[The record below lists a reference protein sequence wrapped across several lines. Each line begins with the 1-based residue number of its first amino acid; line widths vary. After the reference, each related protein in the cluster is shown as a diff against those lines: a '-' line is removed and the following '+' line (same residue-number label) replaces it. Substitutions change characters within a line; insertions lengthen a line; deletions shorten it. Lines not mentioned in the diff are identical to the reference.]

1 MSNLFNLINP
11 KEVNQIFISKL
22 EQELVSEK
30 VSLKEATGRILSQDI
45 ESPTNLPPF
54 TRATMDGY
62 AVKAA
67 DTFGASETKTV
78 YLNLVGEVLMGEEA
92 TQRLESGQTI
102 KISTGGMLPEGA
114 DAVLMVEYTE
124 QLGSDLVEISRA
136 VASGENVVQQGED
149 IAEGEVLLTAGSQLR
164 AQDIGALAGLGI
176 IEVEVFSQ
184 PKVTIFA
191 TGNELISPSQTPQL
205 GQIRDINSYSIAS
218 FSQDLAVVNYGG
230 IIRDNKQELKDKLE
244 GALAESDLIILSGG
258 SSVGTKDLTLEVVD
272 ELGEPGVL
280 VHGISIKPGKPT
292 VLALVDGTPIIG
304 LPGHPTSAMTVFKI
318 VVQPVVKIL
327 AGLED
332 KLGKEDNYLTAK
344 LSRNV
349 ASDKGR
355 EEYIRV
361 KLEEQDGFLEA
372 VPVLGKSSLATTMV
386 EADGLVKIDLG
397 TEGLEQGTE
406 VRVLMF

>member
-1 MSNLFNLINP
+1 MSNLFNLIDP
-11 KEVNQIFISKL
+11 KEVDQIFTNKL
-22 EQELVSEK
+22 EQELTTEQID
-30 VSLKEATGRILSQDI
+30 LTEATGRVLARDI
-45 ESPTNLPPF
+45 NSPIDLPPF
-54 TRATMDGY
+54 TRSTMDGY
-62 AVKAA
+62 AVKAE

-78 YLNLVGEVLMGEEA
+78 YLDLVGEVLMGEEA
-92 TQRLESGQTI
+92 TQRLESGQAI

-124 QLGSDLVEISRA
+124 QLGGDLVEISRA

-149 IAEGEVLLTAGSQLR
+149 IACDEILLTAGSQLR

-176 IEVEVFSQ
+176 TEVEVFSQ
-184 PKVTIFA
+184 PKVTVFA
-191 TGNELISPSQTPQL
+191 TGNELVPPSQTPQQ
-205 GQIRDINSYSIAS
+205 GEIRDINSYSIAS

-230 IIRDNKQELKDKLE
+230 IIRDEKQELKDKLKE
-244 GALAESDLIILSGG
+244 ALAESDLIILSGG

-318 VVQPVVKIL
+318 VVKPLVKLL
-327 AGLED
+327 AGLKD
-332 KLGKEDNYLTAK
+332 KIDKEDNYLTAK

-372 VPVLGKSSLATTMV
+372 IPVLGKSSLVTTMV

-397 TEGLEQGTE
+397 TEGLEQGAE
-406 VRVLMF
+406 VQVLMF